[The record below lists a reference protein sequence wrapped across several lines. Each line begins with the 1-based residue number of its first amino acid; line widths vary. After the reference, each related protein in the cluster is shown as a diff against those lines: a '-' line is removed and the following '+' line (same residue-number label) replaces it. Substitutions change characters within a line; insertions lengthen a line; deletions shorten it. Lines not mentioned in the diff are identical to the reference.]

1 MPLKQHFADQLK
13 AQSDLWAAQ
22 LKDYQ
27 ERVEQAGDK
36 AQHDYKNAMAEME
49 HKAAEARELAEKV
62 SGASEAAWQDM
73 VTASQKAFVELQR
86 GWVDAISRFR

>member
-1 MPLKQHFADQLK
+1 MPIKQHFADQLK

-27 ERVEQAGDK
+27 EQLEQAGDK
-36 AQHDYKNAMAEME
+36 AQQDYKTAMAEME
-49 HKAAEARELAEKV
+49 EKTAKARQLAEKV

-73 VTASQKAFVELQR
+73 LTASQKAFVELQR
-86 GWVDAISRFR
+86 GWVDAVSRFQ